1 MSLGFL
7 IQRRMCQPCIYRKD
21 SPLDV
26 QRLEA
31 QIADPHMPGFFRGYR
46 ACHHATETS
55 GICCAGFWRRHRNH
69 FTLGQ
74 LAQRL
79 GLVRYVT
86 VDALAVPMRRGNAC

>member
-1 MSLGFL
+1 MSFL
-7 IQRRMCQPCIYRKD
+7 VQKRLCATCIYRKD

-31 QIADPHMPGFFRGYR
+31 QVADPHMPGFFRGYR
-46 ACHHATETS
+46 ICHHTHDKSAV
-55 GICCAGFWRRHRNH
+55 CCAGFWRRHRQK

-79 GLVRYVT
+79 QLVRYVT
-86 VDALAVPMRRGNAC
+86 VDDIAKTVKRTIT